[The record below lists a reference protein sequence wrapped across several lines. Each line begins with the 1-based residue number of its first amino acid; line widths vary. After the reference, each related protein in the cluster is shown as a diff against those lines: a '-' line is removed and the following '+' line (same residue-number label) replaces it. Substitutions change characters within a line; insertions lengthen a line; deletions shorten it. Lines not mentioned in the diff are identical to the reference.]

1 MKQFIVTDIIGQPHV
16 FTVPTEEVVDGKTQV
31 VLNTV
36 RLNSRK
42 SVTIEAEELPAEIA
56 QEEKLGFVLVES
68 NVKAPK
74 KSDSKKDEVK

>member
-1 MKQFIVTDIIGQPHV
+1 MKEFTVTDIIGQPHV
-16 FTVPTEEVVDGKTQV
+16 FTVPTEKVVDGKTQV

-68 NVKAPK
+68 SVKTSK
-74 KSDSKKDEVK
+74 KSGSKKDEVE

>member
-1 MKQFIVTDIIGQPHV
+1 MKEFTVTDIIGQPHV
-16 FTVPTEEVVDGKTQV
+16 FTVPTKKVVDGKEQV
-31 VLNTV
+31 VPNTV

-68 NVKAPK
+68 SVKTSK
-74 KSDSKKDEVK
+74 KSGSKKDEVE